1 LNHKEPVG
9 FPGGCVSED
18 IIKVETPEEPE
29 LPLEPDV
36 PLVPEDPLE
45 PDVPFT
51 PLVPEEPLLPDV
63 PELPLEPDVPE
74 LPLEPDVPDE
84 PATAKLA
91 TVIFL
96 VDPPFTIG
104 ITSFE
109 LGLVTS
115 VNWDIFWSAIII

>member
-1 LNHKEPVG
+1 MG
-9 FPGGCVSED
+9 ED
-18 IIKVETPEEPE
+18 CQIPCHTNPN
-29 LPLEPDV
+29 PDV
-36 PLVPEDPLE
+36 PLV

-51 PLVPEEPLLPDV
+51 PLVPEEPLE
-63 PELPLEPDVPE
+63 PE
-74 LPLEPDVPDE
+74 VPDE

-96 VDPPFTIG
+96 VSPPLTIG

-109 LGLVTS
+109 LGLVIS